1 MHFLKVSSLPYN
13 CHGGS
18 GDILL
23 GSYQLDIGNS
33 HSDHRY
39 GDIRDMRNQILL
51 LLKIVLL
58 FTAISKGSAVENAYN
73 TVTLIHPKPGENLRI
88 NAQYRVEWKLLQA
101 CDSNVS
107 IKLMA
112 NARAQTIASKI
123 AIQNL
128 AYDWKVNDTLKPKGG
143 YYMYLEDEGTG
154 DRLNILEPFTI
165 VAADGSGSSSSQD
178 LSSSYSPPPTVI
190 LPTAI
195 LKPMSSDSGPES
207 SRATTTQPPPPL
219 TSAKPRAST
228 ERGPTTTEVPSTDNM
243 SSLWSSS
250 YVSTSYSSE
259 LVTPEPPPASPEES
273 SSPNNEATKA
283 PPIVAIVAGITAC
296 TVIGLNV
303 GWLVIRHRRRR
314 SQEEEGKYKDK
325 DGNTA
330 LTGSDRQ
337 PDRGCLSYSKPQLED
352 TGIVELEADLAPPGA
367 TGKPGVCYE
376 LEAIE
381 KPTELRTSVAT
392 WLSRRTERSRR
403 GVVAHS
409 AMS

>member
-1 MHFLKVSSLPYN
+1 
-13 CHGGS
+13 
-18 GDILL
+18 
-23 GSYQLDIGNS
+23 
-33 HSDHRY
+33 
-39 GDIRDMRNQILL
+39 
-51 LLKIVLL
+51 
-58 FTAISKGSAVENAYN
+58 
-73 TVTLIHPKPGENLRI
+73 
-88 NAQYRVEWKLLQA
+88 
-101 CDSNVS
+101 
-107 IKLMA
+107 
-112 NARAQTIASKI
+112 
-123 AIQNL
+123 
-128 AYDWKVNDTLKPKGG
+128 
-143 YYMYLEDEGTG
+143 
-154 DRLNILEPFTI
+154 
-165 VAADGSGSSSSQD
+165 
-178 LSSSYSPPPTVI
+178 
-190 LPTAI
+190 
-195 LKPMSSDSGPES
+195 
-207 SRATTTQPPPPL
+207 
-219 TSAKPRAST
+219 
-228 ERGPTTTEVPSTDNM
+228 M

-259 LVTPEPPPASPEES
+259 LATPEPPPASPKE

-352 TGIVELEADLAPPGA
+352 TGIVELEADLAPSGA

-403 GVVAHS
+403 GGAGAFYCELANDDLHIKQEYPFLVGSAPIHS
-409 AMS
+409 KIVLLLQQKIFA